1 MTAPVVISLE
11 SRRRRPQEAATCE
24 ACARS
29 HNGGCY
35 PHRLEALSRRL
46 ALVLDGTEGEL
57 LVSRETFTEAVTDAR
72 GVLDR
77 ITAECLPPEHER
89 STR

>member
-1 MTAPVVISLE
+1 MTAPVISLE
-11 SRRRRPQEAATCE
+11 SRRRRPQEAASCE

-46 ALVLDGTEGEL
+46 TLALDSTEGEL
-57 LVSRETFTEAVTDAR
+57 LIGRDAFEEAVIDAR
-72 GVLDR
+72 QVLDG
-77 ITAECLPPEHER
+77 ITAECLGDER